1 MFFTSRSLVQFF
13 FLELGRESFQLFSN
27 WVLVSLVKG
36 HRVSLRTSNHWNI
49 DAKAPCLEHNFMI
62 TSRWASGQILLMN
75 RLDDDLLLFFV
86 FWKWIISHQERD
98 FRVHLI
104 WMDRGTTSRWNNHNL
119 APFLVLGGFSL
130 HHGWPEVFSRGEF
143 ITFLLFTSLIPFGS
157 GNKP

>member
-1 MFFTSRSLVQFF
+1 MFFTCRHLVQF
-13 FLELGRESFQLFSN
+13 LLLKLGWESIKLFSYR
-27 WVLVSLVKG
+27 VLVSLVKG
-36 HRVSLRTSNHWNI
+36 HRVRLRASNHWDI

-62 TSRWASGQILLMN
+62 TSRRASGQILLMN

-86 FWKWIISHQERD
+86 FWKWIISHQERY

-104 WMDRGTTSRWNNHNL
+104 RMDRGTTSRWNNHNL

-130 HHGWPEVFSRGEF
+130 HHGWSEVFSRGEF

-157 GNKP
+157 RNKS